1 MVDTDGV
8 FQDNGWPMAFFS
20 DSPGQWLKVAELFCL
35 WTYHF
40 SSYPPVFTR
49 QKIPI
54 KMDDSSIKKPSLG
67 LGISPLW
74 FLGCLPGNLQW
85 WIHPSTQRLW
95 CRGLSRLC
103 CVAWM
108 VKITYPEVSRGL
120 EVCLAVSNHH
130 NDDPWDVKTVKEV
143 FLMDSYI

>member
-54 KMDDSSIKKPSLG
+54 KMDDSSIKKPLLG